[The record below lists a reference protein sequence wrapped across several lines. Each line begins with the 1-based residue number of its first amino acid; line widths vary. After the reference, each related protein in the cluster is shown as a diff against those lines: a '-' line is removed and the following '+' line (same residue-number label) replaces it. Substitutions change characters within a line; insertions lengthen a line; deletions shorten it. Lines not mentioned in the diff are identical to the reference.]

1 MIMDNVPDIDEQ
13 INMFRGRKGSKD
25 YSFLEEKLTQKLIAL
40 NGIDIKGNEYLRKQ
54 RAESLKTINRF
65 LSILESKAQR
75 KPDTGNDFCLEVFKI
90 DKDNITMETSSSPY
104 STAKALGN
112 KSMINPC

>member
-1 MIMDNVPDIDEQ
+1 MKDKSEDSCSVLLDMIMDNVPDIDEQ

-75 KPDTGNDFCLEVFKI
+75 KPDTGDFL
-90 DKDNITMETSSSPY
+90 
-104 STAKALGN
+104 
-112 KSMINPC
+112 